1 MFRPQAI
8 GVFPGAAGFFLL
20 PEVVGHQ
27 ALITKL
33 LRGEPPETWPEA
45 WRFFRAALSGAPEE
59 TVLSLLP
66 DAPEGRFNRFVLRP
80 EAEAF
85 RAALAAADDEMRLL
99 LQAAAWRLGFPV
111 EPPPY
116 EGADGEIRAFLLAT
130 HAYAAIASGDWAKA
144 LSFLYDAAESVRA
157 LSPIF
162 AARLYAERAALLQSL
177 TVQPVPVHAAAPPPQ
192 GGTEA
197 GAFDASVIRSATD
210 VQSPVEGYRT
220 ALKLLD
226 RTAFDEMRGEIW
238 LQLGT
243 ALQAEAGGQK
253 SALLEAVRCYHEA
266 LKWLKRDR
274 HPEAYALAHMNLAVA
289 YLSMPMHEARH
300 SLRAALA
307 VQSLREALRHFT
319 KETHP
324 DLWAS
329 ATINLANAIQHVKSS
344 HLEDNLW
351 EAVSLYEEVLS
362 LPEVRDDPLR
372 RARVLANQ
380 GNALAHLGAFSRA
393 VPRLEEAKRLFAAHG
408 DAEAAQA
415 VSAVLAEIDR
425 RRKEVQR

>member
-1 MFRPQAI
+1 MLRPQTI
-8 GVFPGAAGFFLL
+8 GVFPGVAGFFLL
-20 PEVVGHQ
+20 PKVEGHE
-27 ALITKL
+27 ALLPRL
-33 LRGEPPETWPEA
+33 LCGEPLEAWPEA
-45 WRFFRAALSGAPEE
+45 WRFFSAALNGEVEE
-59 TVLSLLP
+59 VVMTLLP
-66 DAPEGRFNRFVLRP
+66 EGPEGRFNRFVLRP
-80 EAEAF
+80 GEEEF
-85 RAALAAADDEMRLL
+85 RAALAVADEEMRLL

-111 EPPPY
+111 EPPSH
-116 EGADGEIRAFLLAT
+116 EGANGEIRAFLLAT
-130 HAYAAIASGDWAKA
+130 HAYAAVASGDWPRA

-157 LSPIF
+157 LSPVF

-177 TVQPVPVHAAAPPPQ
+177 TVQPVPVHAAGSPPQ
-192 GGTEA
+192 GGTET
-197 GAFDASVIRSATD
+197 GAIDASAIQSAAD
-210 VQSPVEGYRT
+210 LQSPVEGYRT
-220 ALKLLD
+220 ALELLD
-226 RTAFDEMRGEIW
+226 RTVLYDIRGEIW

-243 ALQAEAGGQK
+243 AFQAEAGGQK
-253 SALLEAVRCYHEA
+253 SALLEAVRCYHEV
-266 LKWLKRDR
+266 LKWLKQDR

-329 ATINLANAIQHVKSS
+329 ATMNLANALQHVKSS

-351 EAVSLYEEVLS
+351 EAVALYEEVLS
-362 LPEVRDDPLR
+362 LPEVKDDPLR

-393 VPRLEEAKRLFAAHG
+393 VPRLEEAKRLFVAHG
-408 DAEAAQA
+408 DAEVARA
-415 VSAVLAEIDR
+415 VSEVLEEIDR
-425 RRKEVQR
+425 RQEEVRR